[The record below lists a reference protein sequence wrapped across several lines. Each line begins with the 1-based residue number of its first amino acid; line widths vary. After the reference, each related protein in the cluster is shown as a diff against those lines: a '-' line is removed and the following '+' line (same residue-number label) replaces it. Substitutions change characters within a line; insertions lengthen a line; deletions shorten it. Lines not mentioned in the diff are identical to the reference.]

1 MHTNNVPRSS
11 FVTVTAWIFIALSGF
26 ASLISILQNIMIQTL
41 FHSQEFAQAMHEMPQ
56 NTPPIAGFNFAGFMF
71 HHFPQFFLLF
81 LVISL
86 TTLVFSIGLLLR
98 KNWARLCFIGLMF
111 FAILWQIGGIV
122 LQLFMFSFMRG
133 QFTQIPN
140 APDMSVVFIAF
151 AVIGVLFALGFSV
164 LFGWIARKL
173 MSRPIAAEFGR

>member
-1 MHTNNVPRSS
+1 MQTNYVPRSS

-41 FHSQEFAQAMHEMPQ
+41 FRSQEFTQAMHEMPR
-56 NTPPIAGFNFAGFMF
+56 NSPHIAGFMF
-71 HHFPQFFLLF
+71 NHFPQVFLLF

-86 TTLVFSIGLLLR
+86 ASLVFSIGLLLR
-98 KNWARLCFIGLMF
+98 KNWARLCFIGLMV

-133 QFTQIPN
+133 QFTQIHN
-140 APDMSVVFIAF
+140 APDMSVVFVAF

-173 MSRPIAAEFGR
+173 LSPPIAAEFGR